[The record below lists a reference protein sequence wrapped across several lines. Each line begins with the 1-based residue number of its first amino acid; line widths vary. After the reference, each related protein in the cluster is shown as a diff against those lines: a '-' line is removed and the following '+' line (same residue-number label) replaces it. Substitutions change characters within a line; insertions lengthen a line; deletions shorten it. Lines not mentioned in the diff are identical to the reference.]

1 MTTMTRALT
10 VEGTGVDMAAGA
22 TVMKNLALFLAAPW
36 IGLAYVITFPLVV
49 TTVLVKTLV
58 KRSS

>member
-10 VEGTGVDMAAGA
+10 VEGTGLDMAAGA

-36 IGLAYVITFPLVV
+36 IGLAYVTTFPLVV
-49 TTVLVKTLV
+49 TAVLIKALVK
-58 KRSS
+58 KRP